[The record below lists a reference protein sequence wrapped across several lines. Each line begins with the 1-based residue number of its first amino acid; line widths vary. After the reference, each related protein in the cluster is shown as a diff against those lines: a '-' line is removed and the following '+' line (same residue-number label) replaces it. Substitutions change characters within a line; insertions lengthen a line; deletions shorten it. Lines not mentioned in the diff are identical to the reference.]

1 MFVVRWFLGLG
12 TRIKSILITAL
23 ILILIFGTILVKVH
37 FSKKAV
43 PKVSYSNVYSERIE
57 GRYWV
62 QRTMGL
68 PRLEMSGF

>member
-43 PKVSYSNVYSERIE
+43 PKVSYSMFIPK
-57 GRYWV
+57 
-62 QRTMGL
+62 GL
-68 PRLEMSGF
+68 RG

>member
-57 GRYWV
+57 GISELAV
-62 QRTMGL
+62 
-68 PRLEMSGF
+68 